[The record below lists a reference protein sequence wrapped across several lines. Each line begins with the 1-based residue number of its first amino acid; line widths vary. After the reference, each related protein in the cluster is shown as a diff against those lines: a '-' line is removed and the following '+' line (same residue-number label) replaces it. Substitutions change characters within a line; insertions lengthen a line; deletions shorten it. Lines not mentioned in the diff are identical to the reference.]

1 MRCRENA
8 SVRTELR
15 VLGPVEVVGEAGVVG
30 LGAQKHRS
38 LLAALVLAG
47 GRACSADA
55 LVDALW
61 GQAPPPSA
69 PKLLQVYVSQL
80 RKALPA
86 GLAVVTRSGGYALDL
101 AGGSLDS
108 ERFERLL
115 DEAGAALDADNPA
128 LAVSLAD
135 QALALWRGPAFA
147 DVAYEDFARGEAERL
162 EELRLVARETRLDA
176 RLRLGEHAE
185 ALGELVALADEHPIR
200 EPVQGLAMLALY
212 RSGRQVDALER
223 FAALRRHLDEELG
236 LEPGPRLRDLQRR
249 ILRHDAELEP
259 ASARETRIGSLP
271 VPPNRLVGRVR
282 ELELLDRLLSRR
294 EARLL
299 VLTGAGGSG
308 KTRLALEA
316 ARRAAPSF
324 ANGAALVELAPLR
337 DPELVAPT
345 IAQALGLAE
354 VAGEAAIDTLADALR
369 ERELLLVL
377 DNAEHLR
384 QAATR
389 YAELVA
395 RCPRLTLLVTSR
407 AVLHVTGEHVF
418 PVAPLD
424 TAAAIELFEL
434 RARARQPDFELTDA
448 NESEIREI
456 CLKVDCLPLAVELA
470 AARMRV
476 LTPEMVLQRLTEQV
490 SFLAGG
496 PRDVPARQQTLRET
510 LDWSYGLLSDEER
523 ELLAR
528 LSVFRG
534 GATLGAVA
542 TVCLDGDEARAVE
555 LVEGL
560 ADASLLLV
568 RRPEGE
574 ARYGL
579 LEAVRQYAAERLEE
593 LGAETSRRRHAEWFL
608 ALAERAEPEL
618 SGERQTRWFSLLE
631 LEHDN
636 LRAALAFLVHASE
649 GERALRLTVALSRF
663 WYVRGHLGEARR
675 HLEAVLPSA
684 TDQDP
689 LLLRRA
695 QTAGASIALLQ
706 GEYEASTAFAEGA
719 LASAHRAG
727 EPRFVANALSNLGA
741 IVHAAGDVERAAAVL
756 EDAVSLAR
764 DVGDERILALALNNL
779 GDLALATGDY
789 PRARPLFEESLEILR
804 ARGDTANIARS
815 LFNRGAVDLMLG
827 EHAAAATRF
836 REGLALAFDTDDK
849 EDLAWCL
856 EGLAAVAA
864 RERDGERASVLLGA
878 AGGLLAQMGADFK
891 PFERRLHETTERQA
905 ETLGGPAEH
914 TAARER
920 GAALG
925 LAEAVDYA
933 LGAGPLSATGS

>member
-1 MRCRENA
+1 M
-8 SVRTELR
+8 
-15 VLGPVEVVGEAGVVG
+15 LGPVELVGHDGVVALSG
-30 LGAQKHRS
+30 QKHRS
-38 LLAALVLAG
+38 LLAALALAG

-61 GQAPPPSA
+61 GETPPPSA
-69 PKLLQVYVSQL
+69 AKLLQVYVSQL
-80 RKALPA
+80 RKALPE
-86 GLAVVTRSGGYALDL
+86 GLAVVTLSAGYALDRVG
-101 AGGSLDS
+101 ASLDS

-115 DEAGAALDADNPA
+115 EEAGDALEGGNPA
-128 LAVSLAD
+128 LAASLAE
-135 QALALWRGPAFA
+135 QALGLWRGPAFGE
-147 DVAYEDFARGEAERL
+147 VAYEDFARGEAERL
-162 EELRLVARETRLDA
+162 EELRLVACETRLEA

-185 ALGELVALADEHPIR
+185 ALGEIVALADEHPLR
-200 EPVQGLAMLALY
+200 ERIQGLAMLALY

-236 LEPGPRLRDLQRR
+236 LEPGPRLRELQRA
-249 ILRHDAELEP
+249 ILRHDAGLEL
-259 ASARETRIGSLP
+259 ASAPETRVGSLP
-271 VPPNRLVGRVR
+271 VAPNPLVGRVR
-282 ELELLDRLLSRR
+282 ELELLDRLLTRR

-316 ARRAAPSF
+316 ARRAAPSY

-369 ERELLLVL
+369 GRELLLVL
-377 DNAEHLR
+377 DNAEHVR
-384 QAATR
+384 QAAPR

-395 RCPRLTLLVTSR
+395 RAPRLTLLVTSR

-424 TAAAIELFEL
+424 TAAAVELFDQ
-434 RARARQPDFELTDA
+434 RARARQPDFEPTDA
-448 NESEIREI
+448 NRSEIREI

-476 LTPEMVLQRLTEQV
+476 LTPETVLERLTERL

-534 GATLGAVA
+534 GTTLEAVA
-542 TVCLDGDEARAVE
+542 TVCFDGDEDRALD
-555 LVEGL
+555 LVESL
-560 ADASLLLV
+560 ADASLVLV

-574 ARYGL
+574 VRYSL
-579 LEAVRQYAAERLEE
+579 LETVRQYAAERLEE
-593 LGAETSRRRHAEWFL
+593 LGADAPRRRHAEWFL

-618 SGERQTRWFSLLE
+618 SGESQTQWFALLE

-636 LRAALAFLVHASE
+636 ARAALTFFLQAGE
-649 GERALRLTVALSRF
+649 GGSALRLTVALSRF

-675 HLEAVLPSA
+675 HLEVVLPSA
-684 TDQDP
+684 TDLDP

-706 GEYEASTAFAEGA
+706 GDYEASKAFAEGA
-719 LASAHRAG
+719 LVSARRAG

-741 IVHAAGDVERAAAVL
+741 IVLAAGDETRAAVVL
-756 EDAVSLAR
+756 EEAVTLAR
-764 DVGDERILALALNNL
+764 EVGDERITALALNNL

-789 PRARPLFEESLEILR
+789 ARARPLFEESLRLLR

-827 EHAAAATRF
+827 DHAVAAARF
-836 REGLALAFDTDDK
+836 REGLALANDTDDK

-856 EGLAAVAA
+856 EGLAAVAV
-864 RERDGERASVLLGA
+864 RDRDGERASVLLGA
-878 AGGLLAQMGADFK
+878 AAGLLAQMGADFK
-891 PFERRLHETTERQA
+891 PFERQLHETTQRQA
-905 ETLGGPAEH
+905 QTLCGPVEH

-920 GAALG
+920 GAVMV

-933 LGAGPLSATGS
+933 LGAGALSATGR